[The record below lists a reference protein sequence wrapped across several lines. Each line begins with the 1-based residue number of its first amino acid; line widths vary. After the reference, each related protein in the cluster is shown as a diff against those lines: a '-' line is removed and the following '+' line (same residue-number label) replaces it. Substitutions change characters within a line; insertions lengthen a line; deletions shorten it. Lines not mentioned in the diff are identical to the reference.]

1 MMTDKPTGS
10 TRSGLRLILGLAKRY
25 TGMLAWL
32 STASLLGALIEAGFL
47 VLLTS
52 ALLAVTSGDPETVTV
67 LGRDVSLPWAV
78 TAGAIAVLARLLLNL
93 TAVRTSASL
102 AARVT
107 RDERRRL
114 SHAYLDASWALQQSQ
129 PAGRL
134 QELLTSFVGRVN
146 SSMIALAQ
154 GLTAGLSLLAF
165 LSTGIAV
172 NAVATLAILLAL
184 VGLGGV
190 LAPIRRVIRSRADI
204 ATNSSLQFA
213 SRVAEFG
220 TLGLEMQT
228 FGATRQMTRRIDDL
242 TQFTTESY
250 RRMQVLNGSLS
261 PIYTFLAYLSILGGI
276 AAIASLG
283 SSDLAAI
290 GAIMLLMLRSLSYGQ
305 QLMTVVGNLASF
317 LPSLEGVE
325 EAVAEYDAARA
336 DGGDTQPAAPLPL
349 TFDQVTFGYST
360 DRAALSDIGFTI
372 HPGEMVGVIGP
383 SGAGKSTLAQ
393 LLLGLRQQSAG
404 SITAAS
410 VDLRD
415 VDRAWWSRHTAF
427 VPQDPR
433 LLTGTVAENLRFMRE
448 GLSDEQLH
456 IAARQANIL
465 GEIEALPEGF
475 ATHLGERGSALSG
488 GQRQRLSIA
497 RALAGSPGFLV
508 LDEPT
513 SALDGR
519 SEALIRDTLHRLK
532 GEVAVVIIAHR
543 MSTVELCDRI
553 MVIQE
558 GNLVALDTPNALAAT
573 NPYYRFA
580 LQAAT
585 PDP

>member
-1 MMTDKPTGS
+1 MPEYAGEATRTGW
-10 TRSGLRLILGLAKRY
+10 RLVLGLAKRY
-25 TGMLAWL
+25 RGMLVWL
-32 STASLLGALIEAGFL
+32 STASLLGALIEAAFL
-47 VLLTS
+47 VLLTGVMLS
-52 ALLAVTSGDPETVTV
+52 VASGSPDTVTV
-67 LGRDVSLPWAV
+67 LGHDVSVGWALV
-78 TAGAIAVLARLLLNL
+78 AGATAVLARLLLNL
-93 TAVRTSASL
+93 TAVRTSAAL

-129 PAGRL
+129 PSGRL

-146 SSMIALAQ
+146 SAMIAFAQ

-172 NAVATLAILLAL
+172 DAVATLAILLAL

-190 LAPIRRVIRSRADI
+190 LSPLRRVIRSRADV
-204 ATNSSLQFA
+204 AANSSLQFA

-220 TLGLEMQT
+220 SLGLEMQT

-250 RRMQVLNGSLS
+250 RRTQVLNGSLS
-261 PIYTFLAYLSILGGI
+261 PVYTFLAYLSILGGI
-276 AAIASLG
+276 AAIARFG

-290 GAIMLLMLRSLSYGQ
+290 GSIMLLMLRSLSYGQ

-325 EAVAEYDAARA
+325 EAVAEYESQRA
-336 DGGDTQPAAPLPL
+336 DGGNTRPGSPLPL
-349 TFDQVTFGYST
+349 MFDRVTFGYST
-360 DRAALSDIGFTI
+360 DRAALTDITFTI
-372 HPGEMVGVIGP
+372 HPGEMVGIIGP

-393 LLLGLRQQSAG
+393 LLLGLRQPTTG
-404 SITAAS
+404 VVTAAGA
-410 VDLRD
+410 DLRD
-415 VDRAWWSRHTAF
+415 VDRAWWTEHTAF
-427 VPQDPR
+427 VPQDPM

-448 GLSDEQLH
+448 GISDERLN
-456 IAARQANIL
+456 IAASQANIL
-465 GEIEALPEGF
+465 EEIKALPDGF
-475 ATHLGERGSALSG
+475 DTHLGERGSALSG

-497 RALAGSPGFLV
+497 RALAGAPGLIV

-519 SEALIRDTLHRLK
+519 SETLIRDTLHRLK

-558 GNLVALDTPNALAAT
+558 GTLVALDAPSTLAAT
-573 NPYYRFA
+573 NTFYRSA
-580 LQAAT
+580 LQAST